1 MTWAE
6 GFLLAAPSRDKGKV
20 YRAPSAIAEPQEFC
34 PENLSRKMTT
44 MLQDPKAP
52 DWASAILSLRKLL
65 GFSQTELGSRLH
77 YSAMAVS
84 RWETGKH
91 EPTSQ
96 CYIQLG
102 NLAGQPD
109 CWFFW
114 GRAGLKT
121 SDLKHIFPEPP
132 QNPRPGS
139 SRDFDIVRAGS
150 GRKIKRSK
158 GSPKL
163 KIFAIPLL
171 DVHAGALGEPGSSVT
186 NFENAPTE
194 GMMAAPALW
203 CQNPAETN
211 CLRVKGTS
219 MSPLIND
226 GDVVAVDG
234 SITNPDD
241 LNGKIVVAWHRNSG
255 LSLARFIVADG
266 VHLLESENRSYM
278 PVRVE
283 KDRNWRIVGK
293 VLWWIRK
300 AP

>member
-1 MTWAE
+1 MT
-6 GFLLAAPSRDKGKV
+6 D
-20 YRAPSAIAEPQEFC
+20 
-34 PENLSRKMTT
+34 
-44 MLQDPKAP
+44 MLQDPNAP
-52 DWASAILSLRKLL
+52 DWAIAILNLRKRL
-65 GFSQTELGSRLH
+65 GYSQTGLGSRLH

-84 RWETGKH
+84 RWETGKQ

-121 SDLKHIFPEPP
+121 ADLKHIFPESPP
-132 QNPRPGS
+132 NPRQRG

-150 GRKIKRSK
+150 GTKIKRTK
-158 GSPKL
+158 GAPKL
-163 KIFAIPLL
+163 KIVAIPLL
-171 DVHAGALGEPGSSVT
+171 DVHAGALGEPGSSET

-194 GMMAAPALW
+194 GMIAAPALW
-203 CQNPAETN
+203 CDHPAETN

-226 GDVVAVDG
+226 GDIVAVDG

-241 LNGKIVVAWHRNSG
+241 LNAKIIVAWHGKTG
-255 LSLARFIVADG
+255 LSLARFIVTEG
-266 VHLLESENRSYM
+266 VHLLESENRNYL

-283 KDRNWRIVGK
+283 RDRKWRIVGK